1 MRRRPSWPTSTRPIP
16 LKLKIGSVLTGAG
29 RMEVRTAAATIGY
42 LVGEGHAF
50 PMAQRS
56 CLLASL
62 VIVAVSLLASPPSL
76 AHQDGASQ
84 TGTIEESGYCS
95 NPASDAA
102 GAVWERTY
110 DLSSMN
116 ILGVGLHLAWTDDEG
131 TRSRLD
137 SFTVSAS
144 DGAGA
149 SDADS
154 GSGGS
159 LSISLA
165 QGSYNGTWT
174 VRVECTEA
182 GSTPVGPIGLIS
194 RADPGNSWDFT
205 LTYTYTAKEPPS
217 GGGPPPNIVA
227 LLRDPIFKLHVVL
240 MVSSTALFLVTGLLA
255 GTYLVTRARWA
266 DDPVRIKRVLAS
278 PRPFRSLAPHVWA
291 MFFVAAVPIGMYVAG
306 KAYGWQNSWT
316 SFPVLWN
323 PAFYDFTNSDHTA
336 FVTLL
341 LWALP
346 LWLDR
351 GDILTRNPHVRWW
364 RWSARAR
371 RWAGAAPPPRLST
384 RELAIIYFLLGILV
398 FMMFMV
404 QPHGN

>member
-1 MRRRPSWPTSTRPIP
+1 MARRF
-16 LKLKIGSVLTGAG
+16 LHAVL
-29 RMEVRTAAATIGY
+29 
-42 LVGEGHAF
+42 
-50 PMAQRS
+50 
-56 CLLASL
+56 LL
-62 VIVAVSLLASPPSL
+62 IVAVGLLAAPPSL
-76 AHQDGASQ
+76 AQQDGAAQ

-110 DLSSMN
+110 DLSSMD
-116 ILGVGLHLAWTDDEG
+116 ILGVELRLAWNDDEG
-131 TRSRLD
+131 TRSRPD
-137 SFTVSAS
+137 AFIVSAS

-149 SDADS
+149 SGSDS

-159 LSISLA
+159 LSVSLP

-194 RADPGNSWDFT
+194 RADPGNSWAFT
-205 LTYTYTAKEPPS
+205 LTYSYTAKEPQS

-227 LLRDPIFKLHVVL
+227 LLRDPIFKFHVVL

-255 GTYLVTRARWA
+255 GAYLVTRGRWA
-266 DDPVRIKRVLAS
+266 DDPASVKRVLAS
-278 PRPFRSLAPHVWA
+278 PRLFRSLAPHVWA

-316 SFPVLWN
+316 SFPALWN
-323 PAFYDFTNSDHTA
+323 PSFYDFTNADHTA
-336 FVTLL
+336 FIALL

-346 LWLDR
+346 LWLNR
-351 GDILTRNPHVRWW
+351 GDILTRAPHVRWW
-364 RWSARAR
+364 RWSAWAR
-371 RWAGAAPPPRLST
+371 RRAGAAPPPRLST
-384 RELAIIYFLLGILV
+384 RELAIIYFFLGILV